1 MEETWVPA
9 CFGIDPG
16 IQELY
21 SMDAGKELYF
31 HIPLV
36 LSTDA
41 EAGRHELTPAG
52 LSLTTRIGHLQLS
65 YRWHQYKDDESSKR
79 L

>member
-1 MEETWVPA
+1 
-9 CFGIDPG
+9 
-16 IQELY
+16 
-21 SMDAGKELYF
+21 MDTGKELYF

-65 YRWHQYKDDESSKR
+65 YR
-79 L
+79 